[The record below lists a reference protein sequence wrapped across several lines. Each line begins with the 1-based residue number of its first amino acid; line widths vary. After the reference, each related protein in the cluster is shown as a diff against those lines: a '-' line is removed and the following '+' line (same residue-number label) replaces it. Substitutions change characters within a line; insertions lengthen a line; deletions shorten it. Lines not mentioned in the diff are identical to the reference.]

1 MSDLEG
7 IEEIAE
13 QTSLRE
19 FGGSPS
25 MLQGATKSDID
36 ELEQIALQADI
47 RVNTRSKHGS
57 LGWRGA
63 MFGWSGAP
71 NLERAKAAH
80 APVEVAPKESV
91 EPEEPAPIIHVFAAA
106 DVTCYTELIVGIQ
119 QRIGEL
125 GIRQVDFD
133 KLAGF
138 AEGLTGKAFGP
149 SQVKRLGPEKLF
161 DAIRAAGL
169 RLRLEADPEQL
180 EKMRGQI
187 AEHCQPR
194 QGNQA
199 RMGNHAHPSQKVI
212 DSVVSHLVSR
222 DGGLAILNKAV
233 IEANLQLAAKKRKRN
248 VARFRSQPLRS
259 PPIPLVGFGKRRGS
273 KYG

>member
-1 MSDLEG
+1 MDARAIEGMLE
-7 IEEIAE
+7 
-13 QTSLRE
+13 T
-19 FGGSPS
+19 P
-25 MLQGATKSDID
+25 SDID
-36 ELEQIALQADI
+36 ELEQIASQTDI
-47 RVNTRSKHGS
+47 HVNIRRKQGS
-57 LGWRGA
+57 RGWGGGR
-63 MFGWSGAP
+63 FGWTAQPNIERASAARAVVPPIKAKESAELDAPAAPTIHIFSGA
-71 NLERAKAAH
+71 
-80 APVEVAPKESV
+80 EVTS
-91 EPEEPAPIIHVFAAA
+91 
-106 DVTCYTELIVGIQ
+106 YTELVVGIQ

-133 KLAGF
+133 VLAGF
-138 AEGLTGKAFGP
+138 APGLSGKAFGP

-180 EKMRGQI
+180 EKMRKQI

-212 DSVVSHLVSR
+212 DSVVSHLVNR

-233 IEANLQLAAKKRKRN
+233 IEANFQVAAKKRKSN
-248 VARFRSQPLRS
+248 VTRFRSQPLRS
-259 PPIPLVGFGKRRGS
+259 PPILIVSGKRRGS

>member
-1 MSDLEG
+1 MDARAIEA
-7 IEEIAE
+7 IEELAE
-13 QTSLRE
+13 QASLRE

-25 MLQGATKSDID
+25 MLQGATSDID
-36 ELEQIALQADI
+36 ELEEIAAHNSM
-47 RVNTRSKHGS
+47 RANGSTR
-57 LGWRGA
+57 RG
-63 MFGWSGAP
+63 GKGYRWLIP
-71 NLERAKAAH
+71 PTIERAKAAH
-80 APVEVAPKESV
+80 APIEVAPKQSA
-91 EPEEPAPIIHVFAAA
+91 EPEEPAPIIQVFAGA
-106 DVTCYTELIVGIQ
+106 DVTSYTELIIGIQ

-169 RLRLEADPEQL
+169 RLRLEADPAQL
-180 EKMRGQI
+180 EKMRKQI

-233 IEANLQLAAKKRKRN
+233 IEANLQLAAKKRKNN
-248 VARFRSQPLRS
+248 VARFRSQPPRS
-259 PPIPLVGFGKRRGS
+259 PPILIVSGKRRGS